1 MSTTN
6 KINYNNEMK
15 KLIEA
20 NSKLMVKPTLL
31 LHACCA
37 PCASICMDRVRDY
50 FDTTVFFYNPNITSA
65 SEFEK
70 RTDELARLI
79 DIYNEDKDRGLL
91 KLIVPEYDPSE
102 FMSIAKGYEDC
113 PERGRRCMLC
123 YELRLRHTYDY
134 ASAHGFDYF
143 ATTLTLSPLKDA
155 EALNSIGLHMA
166 QSLSTDLTPLPKG
179 QTAYLPTDFK
189 KDNGY
194 LESIRL
200 SKEYNLY
207 RQNYCGCV
215 FSKKSPE

>member
-1 MSTTN
+1 MSTPN

-20 NSKLMVKPTLL
+20 NSKLSVKPTLL

-65 SEFEK
+65 LEFDK
-70 RTDELARLI
+70 RKAELARLI
-79 DIYNEDKDRGLL
+79 DIYNEDKDRGALN
-91 KLIVPEYDPSE
+91 LIVSNYNPDE
-102 FMSIAKGYEDC
+102 FMSIARGYEDC
-113 PERGRRCMLC
+113 PERGKRCMLC

-134 ASAHGFDYF
+134 ATAHNFDYF

-155 EALNSIGLHMA
+155 EALNRIGLNMA
-166 QSLSTDLTPLPKG
+166 QSPATDLNPPTKH
-179 QTAYLPTDFK
+179 TAYLPTDFK

-194 LESIRL
+194 IESIRL
-200 SKEYNLY
+200 SKEYDLY

-215 FSKKSPE
+215 YSK